1 MKKFY
6 CILTLWWLAT
16 TVNGQSFRN
25 EWIDYNKTYYKF
37 PVSETRLY
45 RIPLSALTSIG
56 LGNIPAQ
63 DFQLWRNGAEVPLF
77 TTQETGPLAA
87 DGFIEFYGKMND
99 GYPDTELYASPN
111 DQVNT
116 DRSYFSDTAWFYL
129 TVNAGKPNL
138 RLKQAANNV
147 AGTGVAPENSFW
159 HIQRLQPDYLWNYGE
174 ASVVATQPVRSALLN
189 GGEGWAS
196 APFSN
201 YYFQFYAINVPHAD
215 YATASNSI
223 DFSYSISGNY
233 HLNRTV
239 VVWVNDSIVSRPYLT
254 GYQMLKDTIK
264 SLPQS
269 IIKSNVVNFK
279 MASNNG
285 DFWDNSVLNLASIR
299 YKRTFDFDN
308 EDLFAL
314 TLASNTQAQH
324 LRIKGFRNGGQPVIV
339 YDLSSSKRYLTVQ
352 NLDTDSVLLEP
363 SSIQREVV
371 LAAQG
376 ASIKQVSSFTRKN
389 FINLKDPAQQG
400 NYIIISSD
408 LLLSE
413 PNNAIQEYANYRQ
426 SEAGGN
432 YNPKILNIN
441 ELAEQFAFGQ
451 NRSPLAIKNYI
462 RFASTQTT
470 IKPKAVFLIGRSTS
484 YASLRV
490 VGKRNENEII
500 GSLPTFGSPSSD
512 NLLASDVNNSPIPL
526 IPIGRLS
533 AINNEEVRTYLS
545 KVKAYEALLSNPTAS
560 TSERDWKKE
569 VIHLIGGDDLFLVNI
584 ITNFFNRYR
593 VSITD
598 TAISAKVYMYKRVN
612 NPSFANDMTQIKN
625 RIDNGAGL
633 ITYFGHSSSS
643 GIDFNLSSPEE
654 YQNTNGKF
662 PIFIANGCRAGNIF
676 DFNYSRIS
684 SKNISVSENFIF
696 AKNKGA
702 ISFISNSDLGVINY
716 MHLFTNEYYKQF
728 SRFSYGKTIGE
739 IQQEAIRN
747 TWNIT
752 GSGDPLNRINLE
764 QVILH
769 SDPAIVPYPYPAPD
783 YTTSEDQVSFMPVS
797 PNVSNDSI
805 WVKVKF
811 ANIGRA
817 VRENVEVLIQH
828 ERANGQRVQ
837 LLRTTLTNLLKMDSI
852 QVKMGLKGLFDGGT
866 NYLIATID
874 PDGVRTEFSEQNNST
889 RKAFDLNTT
898 VLLPVFP
905 YDLSIVQ
912 GPTVRLTGSTANPV
926 AKMATYRFQVDTSK
940 NFNSP
945 LRFSKDTNSIGGAL
959 SVVPNIAWKT
969 NTVYY
974 WRVSPVSIGVA
985 TNWAGAS
992 FLYNPTL
999 GSGSNQSHYYQH
1011 LQSSLAKMMLGDA
1024 SNRQFA
1030 FQDIPQNL
1038 YAEHGIYPTSG
1049 TEEGH
1054 FSIIVNGLRSIRSA
1068 CIGSSIIFNV
1078 FDGQTFKPW
1087 DNSVGGQYGSGYY
1100 CGPGREYNFE
1110 FYYYSQANRKTIM
1123 DFLNIIPKGHYVAA
1137 RMVLDPPHDSSF
1149 AKYWLNDTAMY
1160 GKGNSLYH
1168 ALVKQG
1174 FQNIDSLNKPRTF
1187 AFFFKKDDT
1196 LSFKP
1201 VTVFSEGL
1209 YDRIQTSQNL
1219 YTKDT
1224 SGNILS
1230 PDYGPAT
1237 AWKTLTW
1244 ASLKDADPAS
1254 KGVANLQL
1262 YGKTKTGNYTLLRNL
1277 SSAETNVD
1285 ISSISA
1291 TTYPYVQLRMH
1302 TGDTT
1307 KAKPVQLQHWRVT
1320 YDPVADGAL
1329 SAADYWRWTADTL
1342 LQLKDSLRLGIAF
1355 KNVSAFPMAA
1365 TNYTLKL
1372 GNKNG
1377 QEINLQKGSLK
1388 SLNAGDTARIY
1399 FAGNIDSLLGRYYL
1413 RLEVN
1418 GAKAPAEQAYFNNL
1432 AYMPFDVDSLKDAVQ
1447 LISFN
1452 ATPGT
1457 NQVNTSW
1464 NVALELK
1471 VGKYEILHG
1480 TDSSVAGM
1488 QVVLTQQ
1495 PVNAAAP
1502 QQQYLLAHTNPVIG
1516 NNYYRLRITDIYG
1529 NVILSK
1535 AIEIK
1540 VRLLDYTMLPSGNA
1554 LLHNW
1559 KFENEMKLTN
1569 YRIEHAVNT
1578 GSFAAVATRVATN
1591 TGVPETN
1598 YTYSHT
1604 KPSLGINKYRL
1615 AYTDAYGNNYA
1626 TAEKSITIALQQFNV
1641 VVNGKVV
1648 DMQWDFTNEINI
1660 ADYVVE
1666 SGVDSSK
1673 LSPIYTQLPSGNGAG
1688 TFTYNYQHGNPPLGY
1703 NFYRLRVKDGNGN
1716 IVYSPVYKVFVGD
1729 ATTVIVYPN
1738 PFVNEIR
1745 IVTGDN
1751 SSSWHAE
1758 LIDAA
1763 GRILVN
1769 QTGVGSMSI
1778 PTGTLLPGVYF
1789 IRYQKGD
1796 FKLMQKLQKH

>member
-147 AGTGVAPENSFW
+147 AGTSVAPETYFTHFYKFQSYW
-159 HIQRLQPDYLWNYGE
+159 TWNYG
-174 ASVVATQPVRSALLN
+174 AAQVVAGQAVRSSLLN
-189 GGEGWAS
+189 GGEGWAAQPFNNW
-196 APFSN
+196 APLNFNLTGLYVSDKGPA
-201 YYFQFYAINVPHAD
+201 QL
-215 YATASNSI
+215 
-223 DFSYSISGNY
+223 DFAYSVSGNY
-233 HLNRTV
+233 PLDRNIQV
-239 VVWVNDSIVSRPYLT
+239 YINDSLVGSVFSA
-254 GYQMLKDTIK
+254 GYSMKKDTVRNLSTSVVRGDAL
-264 SLPQS
+264 SLKFMSDNPFYWEN
-269 IIKSNVVNFK
+269 IYL
-279 MASNNG
+279 NNCG
-285 DFWDNSVLNLASIR
+285 IR
-299 YKRTFDFDN
+299 YPRKFSFGG
-308 EDLFAL
+308 ESSFEM
-314 TLASNTQAQH
+314 TLPAKANGHH
-324 LRIKGFRNGGQPVIV
+324 LRMQGFRSDNQPMVV
-339 YDLSSSKRYLTVQ
+339 YDLTNNKRYQTNVLG
-352 NLDTDSVLLEP
+352 DSNYVLLDGTAA
-363 SSIQREVV
+363 SRNVV
-371 LAAQG
+371 VNN
-376 ASIKQVSSFTRKN
+376 QVSFVRNITGFTQKR
-389 FINLKDPAQQG
+389 FINYAQAANQG
-400 NYIIISSD
+400 DYIIISHKIISG
-408 LLLSE
+408 SG
-413 PNNAIQEYANYRQ
+413 NAIDQYKAYR
-426 SEAGGN
+426 SSPEGGS
-432 YNPKILNIN
+432 YKVLTTDID
-441 ELAEQFAFGQ
+441 ELAEQFGYGQ
-451 NRSPLAIKNYI
+451 RKHPLAIRNFVRYALNS
-462 RFASTQTT
+462 FST
-470 IKPKAVFLIGRSTS
+470 KPKFVFLIGHAT
-484 YASLRV
+484 YY
-490 VGKRNENEII
+490 EIFRGLQGI
-500 GSLPTFGSPSSD
+500 PGAQELAQVPNFGTPASD
-512 NLLASDVNNSPIPL
+512 NLLVSADNNSPVPQIPV
-526 IPIGRLS
+526 GRLS
-533 AINNEEVRTYLS
+533 AITNEEVLTYLD
-545 KVKAYEALLSNPTAS
+545 KVKQYEALLRNPTAS
-560 TSERDWKKE
+560 AAERDWKKE
-569 VIHLIGGDDLFLVNI
+569 MIHLVGGDDVFLANI

-593 VSITD
+593 LSVADTSI
-598 TAISAKVYMYKRVN
+598 AAKVYTYKRVN
-612 NPSFANDMTQIKN
+612 NPSFASDMAQIKN

-633 ITYFGHSSSS
+633 ITYFGHSSAS
-643 GIDFNLSSPEE
+643 GIDFNLSGPEE
-654 YQNTNGKF
+654 YKNTNGKY

-676 DFNYSRIS
+676 DFSSYRLN
-684 SKNISVSENFIF
+684 SKNVSVSENFIF

-702 ISFISNSDLGVINY
+702 ITFISNSDLGVINY
-716 MHLFTNEYYKQF
+716 MHLFTNEFYKQF
-728 SRFSYGKTIGE
+728 SRFNYGKTIGE
-739 IQQEAIRN
+739 IQRESIQQA
-747 TWNIT
+747 WNIT
-752 GSGDPLNRINLE
+752 GGSDPLNRINLE

-769 SDPAIVPYPYPAPD
+769 SDPAIVPYPYPSPD
-783 YTTSEDQVSFMPVS
+783 YTTSEDLISFLPAS
-797 PNVSNDSI
+797 PNVANDSI

-817 VRENVEVLIQH
+817 VRETVPVVLYH
-828 ERANGQRVQ
+828 EKANGQKVE
-837 LLRTTLTNLLKMDSI
+837 LLRTTITNLLKMDSV
-852 QVKMGLKGLFDGGT
+852 QVKMGLQGMFDGGT
-866 NYLIATID
+866 NYLIASID
-874 PDGVRTEFSEQNNST
+874 PDGSNTEFSEQNNT
-889 RKAFDLNTT
+889 ARKAFDLNTN
-898 VLLPVFP
+898 VILPVFP
-905 YDLSIVQ
+905 YDLGIIQ
-912 GPTVRLTGSTANPV
+912 GPVVKLSGSTANPV
-926 AKMATYRFQVDTSK
+926 AKLATYRFQVDTSK

-945 LRFSKDTNSIGGAL
+945 LLFTKDTISIGGAL
-959 SVVPNIAWKT
+959 SIVPNIAWKT

-1262 YGKTKTGNYTLLRNL
+1262 YGKTKTGTYTLLRNL

-1302 TGDTT
+1302 TGDTA

-1377 QEINLQKGSLK
+1377 QEINLQNGSLK

-1418 GAKAPAEQAYFNNL
+1418 GAKAPVEQAYFNNL

-1626 TAEKSITIALQQFNV
+1626 NAEKSITIALQQFNV

-1673 LSPIYTQLPSGNGAG
+1673 LSSIYTQLPSGNGAG